1 MNEFMIARLFVFV
14 WLGSALCSADGICA
28 EAAGVPGVAWLA
40 GEVDESWTPIHTH
53 APASRAVTGAV
64 TMKRVL

>member
-1 MNEFMIARLFVFV
+1 MNEFMIARLFAFV

-40 GEVDESWTPIHTH
+40 GEVDESILGFL
-53 APASRAVTGAV
+53 RALQEGDDAA
-64 TMKRVL
+64 